1 MTDRLPEPDYR
12 RVFDA
17 APTPFILLTPD
28 FDIVHANE
36 ARLRATAT
44 TLEDTVGRNLFD
56 VFPMNPDDPAA
67 DGLVNLKA
75 SLERARDTR
84 RPHTMAIQKYD
95 IAMPDGR
102 FEERFWSPRNVP
114 ILHDDGEVALILH
127 RSDDITEYIRDRDD
141 ARDEAAR
148 GQEWRDRA
156 ARVEGDLYART
167 RELEQL
173 NARLLA
179 LTERERRT
187 ARALAGL
194 ARTVSALAAAESRA
208 DLFRLL
214 ADHGGPGLSA
224 DLLAVAVAQPGSSEL
239 RVVDGRGSG
248 RRIPAGSDSP
258 LAVAARGR
266 PVLVPDADHHST
278 APAPAAGLRAWAV
291 LPMRTGDRV
300 LGSLAVGWHGPHP
313 LEDDDVRVLEA
324 FAAQCAQA
332 LDRVARLERERRQAA
347 ATRNL
352 AEALQR
358 SMLTEP
364 PQPPGL
370 RIAVRYRPAARE
382 AEVGGDWY
390 DAFTAPSG
398 ATTLVVGDVTGHDRT
413 AAAVMGQ
420 LRNMLRGVAHA
431 VAGDP
436 AQVLTALDRAVV
448 DLGVTTLATAALAH
462 VEPPEAPGGAPVLR
476 WSNAGHPPP
485 LVVGPR
491 GEAVLLERP
500 RNLLLGVAP
509 WTGRQAHALP
519 LEPGST
525 VVLYTDGLVERRD
538 ATLDDGFERLLA
550 AATDLHALS
559 AEETCDALL
568 DRLEPDFTDD
578 VALLVLRVTA

>member
-1 MTDRLPEPDYR
+1 MTGELPEPDFR

-36 ARLRATAT
+36 ARLEATAT
-44 TLEDTVGRNLFD
+44 TLEDTVGRNMFD
-56 VFPMNPDDPAA
+56 VFPMNPDDPGA
-67 DGLVNLKA
+67 DGLANLKA

-114 ILHDDGEVALILH
+114 ILDEHGEVVLILH
-127 RSDDITEYIRDRDD
+127 RSDDITEYITARDD
-141 ARDEAAR
+141 ARSEAAR

-167 RELEQL
+167 LELEQA
-173 NARLLA
+173 NTRLQT
-179 LTERERRT
+179 LTEREQRT
-187 ARALAGL
+187 ARSLAGL
-194 ARTVSALAAAESRA
+194 ASTVSALAAAETHT

-214 ADHGGPGLSA
+214 GDHGGPGLSA
-224 DLLAVAVAQPGSSEL
+224 DVLAAAVVRPGSQEL
-239 RVVDGRGSG
+239 TVVDRSGRG
-248 RRIPAGSDSP
+248 RRIPAGSGSP
-258 LAVAARGR
+258 LAVAAEGR
-266 PVLVPDADHHST
+266 PVLVADAGLEGSG
-278 APAPAAGLRAWAV
+278 PPPAAGLRAWAA

-300 LGSLAVGWHGPHP
+300 LGALAVGWREPHP
-313 LEDDDVRVLEA
+313 LEDDDVRVLQA
-324 FAAQCAQA
+324 FAAQCALA
-332 LDRVARLERERRQAA
+332 LDRVGRLERERQQAE
-347 ATRNL
+347 ATRSL

-358 SMLTEP
+358 SMLTDP

-398 ATTLVVGDVTGHDRT
+398 ATTIVVGDVAGHDRT

-448 DLGVTTLATAALAH
+448 DLGVNTLATAALAH
-462 VEPPEAPGGAPVLR
+462 VERATATGALTLR

-485 LVVGPR
+485 LLVGPR
-491 GEAVLLERP
+491 GDAELLERP
-500 RNLLLGVAP
+500 RDLLLGVAP
-509 WTGRQAHALP
+509 WTPRRAHALP
-519 LEPGST
+519 LAPGST

-538 ATLDDGFERLLA
+538 ATLDDGFERLLDA
-550 AATDLHALS
+550 GRDLHTLPPEDA
-559 AEETCDALL
+559 CDALIS
-568 DRLEPDFTDD
+568 RLAPDFTDD
-578 VALLVLRVTA
+578 VALLVLRVEP